1 MDLNTF
7 RITRPEPLVSR
18 RPKRDRKIKTE
29 RPGANKRG
37 RKNDDMITFLNNFVG
52 TKIRNGMYPPK
63 KKENLMTT
71 VCRLIKTEADQY
83 RTLHISEA

>member
-1 MDLNTF
+1 MDLNSARTKAQESP
-7 RITRPEPLVSR
+7 IV
-18 RPKRDRKIKTE
+18 KRTKREKKSKSTTGIS
-29 RPGANKRG
+29 KRG
-37 RKNDDMITFLNNFVG
+37 RKNDDMITFLNHFVG

-83 RTLHISEA
+83 RTLHISEE